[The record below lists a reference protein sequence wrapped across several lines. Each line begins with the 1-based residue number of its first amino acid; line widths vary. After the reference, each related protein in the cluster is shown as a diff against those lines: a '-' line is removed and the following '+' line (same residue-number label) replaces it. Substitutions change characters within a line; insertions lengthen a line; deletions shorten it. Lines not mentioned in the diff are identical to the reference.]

1 MNDFDGD
8 FWATFGTAHPP
19 AKKLLETLKMFVQSL
34 VNSREGAKAAF
45 TSFYQFA
52 KAKSYNFNFSRHD
65 KFPPK
70 FCPAKLRS
78 SQKKRREKFFLIC
91 SYQVLVLLLFICCV
105 YIY

>member
-52 KAKSYNFNFSRHD
+52 KAKSYNFNFSSFEIFETKSR
-65 KFPPK
+65 
-70 FCPAKLRS
+70 
-78 SQKKRREKFFLIC
+78 LINENIRLKNE
-91 SYQVLVLLLFICCV
+91 VIEF
-105 YIY
+105 